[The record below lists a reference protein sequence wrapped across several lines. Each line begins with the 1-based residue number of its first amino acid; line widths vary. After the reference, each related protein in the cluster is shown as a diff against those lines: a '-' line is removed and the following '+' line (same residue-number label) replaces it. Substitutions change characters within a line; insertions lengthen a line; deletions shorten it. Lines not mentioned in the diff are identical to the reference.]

1 MATRTATATWD
12 GNLQEGSGTMG
23 LGSGA
28 FKGPF
33 SFKSRF
39 EEGSGT
45 NPEELLGAAL
55 AGCFSM
61 ALSLALSEA
70 GASPQSV
77 RSEAKVHLRQEDGQ
91 PTISRIDLTTV
102 ASVDG
107 VDEAGFQEA
116 AEATRK
122 GCIVSRALAGVNE
135 ITLDATLES

>member
-1 MATRTATATWD
+1 
-12 GNLQEGSGTMG
+12 
-23 LGSGA
+23 
-28 FKGPF
+28 
-33 SFKSRF
+33 
-39 EEGSGT
+39 
-45 NPEELLGAAL
+45 
-55 AGCFSM
+55 M

-77 RSEAKVHLRQEDGQ
+77 RSEAKVHLRQEDGV